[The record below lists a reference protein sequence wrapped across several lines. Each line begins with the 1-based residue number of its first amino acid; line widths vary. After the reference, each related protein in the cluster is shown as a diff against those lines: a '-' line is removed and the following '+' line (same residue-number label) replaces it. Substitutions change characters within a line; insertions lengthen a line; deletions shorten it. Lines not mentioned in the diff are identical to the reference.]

1 MVNLV
6 GFGTIASGACGEQ
19 VAGVCAAAHACWD
32 DVVDGVGLGP
42 AVCAGVCVAFEYVES
57 ECFPVGGF

>member
-1 MVNLV
+1 MNLV
-6 GFGTIASGACGEQ
+6 GFRTVASSAGREQ
-19 VAGVCAAAHACWD
+19 VGWVGAAAHACWD
-32 DVVDGVGLGP
+32 DVVDGVGLGS